1 MNNCNC
7 NFNKIQ
13 PASITPVLALGS
25 VASPY
30 FVQVNISQRLCFST
44 CVEQTPVF
52 APIFSLKS
60 VTQVAT
66 GQYMATI
73 HVEGVISYVA
83 CKGGCNCAK
92 TQPLSQDFTV
102 PIASATAPTVT
113 ITQGAAVNSM
123 SASGCQQCSRAF
135 VSETPL
141 TITVTTATAAA

>member
-7 NFNKIQ
+7 NSNKIQ
-13 PASITPVLALGS
+13 PASITPLPALGS

-52 APIFSLKS
+52 APIFSLKK
-60 VTQVAT
+60 VEQVGI

-73 HVEGVISYVA
+73 HVEGVISYA
-83 CKGGCNCAK
+83 AYKAGCNCAK
-92 TQPLSQDFTV
+92 TQPLSQDFTLPMV
-102 PIASATAPTVT
+102 FPSSTVT

-123 SASGCQQCSRAF
+123 SASGCQQYSRAF

-141 TITVTTATAAA
+141 TITVAAA